1 MGRMNVTIAHSLA
14 AVLCA
19 ATPAP
24 REIDTAK
31 SVARFSVSH
40 IWVDR
45 VNGTVPIVEGTVTF
59 QPDSEIPVSAT
70 AVLDAT
76 RIATGEPDRDRAL
89 ESPDFFDAAKYPHWT
104 FASTAIVPS
113 GPRAF
118 AMEGNLTLHG
128 VTQPESLNVTVSG
141 TPANPS
147 IHAQAQIDRHAF
159 GMAKTRLD
167 STIGETVDVT
177 LDIALK

>member
-1 MGRMNVTIAHSLA
+1 MNVKIALILATI
-14 AVLCA
+14 LCA

-45 VNGTVPIVEGTVTF
+45 VSGTVPIVDGTVTL

-76 RIATGEPDRDRAL
+76 RIATGEPDRDRSL
-89 ESPDFFDAAKYPHWT
+89 ESADFFDAAKYPHWT
-104 FASTAIVPS
+104 FASTQIVPS
-113 GPRAF
+113 GPHTF
-118 AMEGNLTLHG
+118 AMEGKLTLHG
-128 VTQPESLNVTVSG
+128 VTQPESLDVTVSG
-141 TPANPS
+141 TPANPTY
-147 IHAQAQIDRHAF
+147 HAQAQIDRHAF
-159 GMAKTRLD
+159 GMATTRLD
-167 STIGETVDVT
+167 PTIGETVGVT